1 MKAILS
7 FVITLSMAYSSLM
20 AQLNPGNFTIS
31 AVNSAGL
38 IKVLLTPLN
47 NTVVPPGQTYYND
60 LSFTIYWPASYTN
73 VDLDMSTLVTNYDIV
88 SSGPRFTSGTGA
100 SAVNFRSFNRGG
112 ASITQLPSG
121 WPANVPVILMTIE
134 NNYASTTAP
143 FVGDFCIFDHTA
155 GVIHPVQ
162 NPALNIDARP
172 NVFVVDFNDPGN
184 PIADDYT
191 PSVTGC
197 ATAVPLPLELV
208 NFEASPG
215 KDAINL
221 RWQTAKEE
229 NFSGFELERS
239 LDGLK
244 FERVTFLAGRGNQ
257 KGAFYQF
264 DDRSVSK
271 GVNYYYRLK
280 MLDKDGKYEYSG
292 IRSAIIPT
300 SNINVVIYP
309 NPSNGNVNLDFVLEE
324 SAPTIIDVYDMNGRN
339 VLRREFDAHKDR
351 NMVSLDLLDQTS
363 GVYSIQININGKL
376 INKLV
381 KITR

>member
-7 FVITLSMAYSSLM
+7 FVITLLMSCASLM

-38 IKVLLTPLN
+38 IKVVLTPLN
-47 NTVVPPGQTYYND
+47 NTVVPSGQTYYND
-60 LSFTIYWPASYTN
+60 ISFTIYWPASYTN
-73 VDLDMSTLVTNYDIV
+73 VDLDLSTLVTNYDIV
-88 SSGPRFTSGTGA
+88 SSGPKFTSGTGG
-100 SAVNFRSFNRGG
+100 SALNFRSFNRGG
-112 ASITQLPSG
+112 ASITQIASG
-121 WPANVPVILMTIE
+121 WQANVPITLMTIE
-134 NNYASTTAP
+134 NNYASTTPP
-143 FVGDFCIFDHTA
+143 FTGDFCVFDHTF
-155 GVIHPVQ
+155 GSIHPVQ
-162 NPALNIDARP
+162 NPALSIDARP
-172 NVFVVDFNDPGN
+172 NVWVADLNDPSN
-184 PIADDYT
+184 PVVDDYT

-215 KDAINL
+215 KDMINL

-239 LDGLK
+239 RDGLK
-244 FERVTFLAGRGNQ
+244 FEKIAFLGGRGNV

-264 DDRSVSK
+264 EDRSVNK
-271 GVNYYYRLK
+271 GLNYYYRLK